1 MRAAS
6 PVATTTE
13 RPISQ
18 TGIIKYTTNLTK
30 LSLLFV
36 LPPPPIGAQ
45 KKLGNKFKLN
55 LYGVCLHL
63 SLIF

>member
-18 TGIIKYTTNLTK
+18 TGIIKYTKKNLTK

-36 LPPPPIGAQ
+36 
-45 KKLGNKFKLN
+45 KKNVF
-55 LYGVCLHL
+55 
-63 SLIF
+63 